1 MKHAWIPVLLI
12 AFALAGVL
20 MFPLRVAWMMT
31 PAISG
36 LGVQDIGG
44 TVWNGRAAGVTWRG
58 IELGDF
64 AVSLS
69 PLDLLPS
76 PKISIAQG
84 TGLLTSASVR
94 AAGSTLA
101 VTDVILALPLATL
114 DGRLPETAIVRL
126 KNGAIDLD
134 QSDCLRASGQ
144 VVVDDAGQTGLG
156 ALTGE
161 LSCDRDHIIVTLSS
175 PAGGQAVLAAR
186 LDGAGG
192 AFIREASPELALI
205 LAGIGLGASDRPS
218 P

>member
-1 MKHAWIPVLLI
+1 MKHAWIPALLI
-12 AFALAGVL
+12 AFALAGLL

-31 PAISG
+31 PVIPG
-36 LGVQDIGG
+36 LSVQDIGG

-58 IELGDF
+58 IDLGDF
-64 AVSLS
+64 DVSLS

-76 PKISIAQG
+76 PRIRVSQG
-84 TGLLTSASVR
+84 TGPLTSASVS
-94 AAGSTLA
+94 AAGSNLA
-101 VTDVILALPLATL
+101 LTDVILALPLARF
-114 DGRLPETAIVRL
+114 DGRLPESAIVRL
-126 KNGAIDLD
+126 KNGAIELY
-134 QSDCLRASGQ
+134 QSSCLRASGQ

-156 ALTGE
+156 ALTGA
-161 LSCDRDHIIVTLSS
+161 LSCDRDHVIVTLSS

-192 AFIREASPELALI
+192 AVIREASPELALI